1 MFIAICIVIALIVWV
16 LLFCHFILEGDGFFP
31 SMALSLLTATTT
43 GLTLLVVAIGSQYFA
58 QTYAS
63 TSEAQ
68 SSSQKIIAMSNTSS
82 ISGGGAVFVTI
93 STDDEYRYMTLSE
106 DGSMKMS
113 KISSDSTSI
122 VEDADKNSASLETKT
137 HVFDN
142 ELLRFL
148 YGDTAYYTY
157 TLHVP
162 KNTVSTEFS
171 VDVSK

>member
-1 MFIAICIVIALIVWV
+1 MIIVICIVIALIVGAWAA
-16 LLFCHFILEGDGFFP
+16 LHFILEGDG
-31 SMALSLLTATTT
+31 ALFSLAIGLMIAGATA
-43 GLTLLVVAIGSQYFA
+43 LTLALAAFGTHYLA
-58 QTYAS
+58 QTHAS

-82 ISGGGAVFVTI
+82 ISGGGAIFVTI
-93 STDDEYRYMTLSE
+93 STDDEYRYMTKSQ
-106 DGSMKMS
+106 DGSMQMS
-113 KISSDSTSI
+113 KISSDYAS
-122 VEDADKNSASLETKT
+122 VMEDADKDSASLETKP

-142 ELLRFL
+142 ALLRFL
-148 YGDTAYYTY
+148 YGDTAYNTY

>member
-1 MFIAICIVIALIVWV
+1 MIVPIIIATALAVWFFAS
-16 LLFCHFILEGDGFFP
+16 LHFLSEGDGFFL
-31 SMALSLLTATTT
+31 SASVGLLSSLATALILLFA
-43 GLTLLVVAIGSQYFA
+43 AIGTHFLA

-63 TSEAQ
+63 TTESQ

-82 ISGGGAVFVTI
+82 ISGGGAIFVTI
-93 STDDEYRYMTLSE
+93 SSEDEYRYMTLSE
-106 DGSMKMS
+106 DGSMQMS

-122 VEDADKNSASLETKT
+122 VEDADKDSASLETKP

-148 YGDTAYYTY
+148 YGDTAYNTY
-157 TLHVP
+157 TFHVP
-162 KNTVSTEFS
+162 KNTVSTEYS

>member
-1 MFIAICIVIALIVWV
+1 MFIVICIIIALIVGASA
-16 LLFCHFILEGDGFFP
+16 FFHFILDGDGAFF
-31 SMALSLLTATTT
+31 SLAIGLLIALAT
-43 GLTLLVVAIGSQYFA
+43 GLILLMVSLGGGYFA

-63 TSEAQ
+63 TTEAQ

-82 ISGGGAVFVTI
+82 ISGGGVIFVTI
-93 STDDEYRYMTLSE
+93 STDDEYRYMTKSQ

-113 KISSDSTSI
+113 KISSDHAS
-122 VEDADKNSASLETKT
+122 VMEDADKNSASLETKP

-142 ELLRFL
+142 SFLRFL
-148 YGDTAYYTY
+148 YGDTAYNTY